1 MQDKPMPSAPELE
14 QAVLGAIINQQDS
27 YWDIADIL
35 KPEMFYDKKH
45 QKIYQC
51 LTGMFSAG
59 QQVDLLTVTDY
70 LRTNNLL
77 SAVGGPAY
85 LTLLA
90 DRVVTALHITEHA
103 KIIKGKWIQRRM
115 IIASARLHD
124 MAYQD
129 DIDDLVTFSEK
140 EFLQIASDIYSENYI
155 HIGDAIGEAMKEIES
170 VQAGRTS
177 TSGIPS
183 GLSTLDAIT
192 GGWHKKNLIIL
203 AARPSM
209 GKTAMALQFAHAAA
223 QAGYPA
229 VLFSLEMSY
238 TEIAYRMLSRVT
250 GKSPAGL
257 RAAQIGPWSALEKD
271 IAHVVD
277 LPIYVDD
284 VSYMNLVEFRSKA
297 RRHVGAEGVKL
308 IIVDYLQ
315 LMKGEREAGGNRE
328 QEISSISR
336 ALKATAKELD
346 IPVIACAQLNRA
358 VETRADKRPML
369 SDLRESG
376 AIEQDADVV
385 IGLTRPEYYHNKKEV
400 PQELQGVTILD
411 VLKHR
416 SGPVGECHIYH
427 NAYLTQYF
435 TERSWEE
442 F

>member
-1 MQDKPMPSAPELE
+1 MPSAPELE

-51 LTGMFSAG
+51 LTDMFAAG

-70 LRTNNLL
+70 LRQKDML
-77 SAVGGPAY
+77 SIIGGPAY

-90 DRVVTALHITEHA
+90 DRIVTALHIIEHA
-103 KIIKGKWIQRRM
+103 TIIKDKWIQRRM
-115 IIASARLHD
+115 IIASAKLHD
-124 MAYQD
+124 MAYQG
-129 DIDDLVTFSEK
+129 DIDDLITFSEK
-140 EFLQIASDIYSENYI
+140 EFLQIASDIYSENYVN
-155 HIGDAIGEAMKEIES
+155 IGNAIGEVMKEIES
-170 VQAGRTS
+170 VQAGRTH

-183 GLSTLDAIT
+183 GLQTLDKIT

-209 GKTAMALQFAHAAA
+209 GKTAMALQFAYAAA
-223 QAGYPA
+223 QAGFPA

-257 RAAQIGPWSALEKD
+257 RSAQIGPWSALEKD
-271 IAHVVD
+271 IAQVVD
-277 LPIYVDD
+277 LPLYVDD

-297 RRHVGAEGVKL
+297 RRHVGSEGVKL

-336 ALKATAKELD
+336 TLKATAKELD

-385 IGLTRPEYYHNKKEV
+385 IGLTRPEYYHKDV
-400 PQELQGVTILD
+400 PPELQGVTILD

-416 SGPVGECHIYH
+416 SGPVGECYIYH